1 MNKNLNTKPMKP
13 RKLIILLAIIS
24 FVAIQFSCSEK
35 APEQKPNI
43 VWIMMEDWGYQ
54 LSCYGEPGVYTP
66 NIDNFGSEGIR
77 FTESFCTA
85 PVCSPSRSAMIT
97 GFHQNYI
104 GANQHRTAN
113 ENKKPLPFGIKPIT
127 HLLEEAG
134 YFTCFMETRKTDFNF
149 TLDKPAYQGKDWSE
163 RAEGQPFFAQLTFT
177 KTHRKWHRD
186 PQNPIDIND
195 VVVPP
200 YYPQTDFTRRD
211 WANGL
216 ESAQIVDR
224 EIGAVL
230 KRLEDEGLAEN
241 TLVFIIGDNGRCMP
255 RGKQFLYDGGIQ
267 VPILVRWPAKIKPAQ
282 VIDNLVT
289 TIDISKTILDAAGV
303 TPPHP
308 LHGMN
313 LLDGSTKNRKYVFAA
328 RDKMDDTHDAMRAIR
343 SKEFKLIHNLMPERA
358 YCQFSRY
365 KETSYPVLALLNVL
379 NLKGELTPAQAAFMA
394 ATKPEFELFDLKN
407 DPNEIHNLAD
417 DPNYQDIKAELLS
430 ELNNWRENVIHDQ
443 GVSDEFRKG
452 GWPATYPTRSL
463 EEWEHVLEL
472 WQPWVNRTPESTI
485 ERPDKEI
492 AKTNL
497 VKVNN

>member
-1 MNKNLNTKPMKP
+1 MNTSKFFRFILTVFFTMNL
-13 RKLIILLAIIS
+13 L
-24 FVAIQFSCSEK
+24 SCVKK
-35 APEQKPNI
+35 AEEQKPNI

-66 NIDNFGSEGIR
+66 NIDKFAEEGIR
-77 FTESFCTA
+77 YTNSFCTA

-113 ENKKPLPFGIKPIT
+113 EDKKPLPYGIKPIT

-134 YFTCFMETRKTDFNF
+134 YFTCFMANRKTDLNF
-149 TLDKPAYQGKDWSE
+149 SLDKPVFQGKDWSE
-163 RAEGQPFFAQLTFT
+163 RAEGQPFFAQLTFPG
-177 KTHRKWHRD
+177 THRKWKRD
-186 PQNPIDIND
+186 EENPIEISE
-195 VVVPP
+195 VKLPP
-200 YYPQTDFTRRD
+200 YYPQTDLAKRD

-224 EIGAVL
+224 QIGEVL
-230 KRLEDEGLAEN
+230 KRLEQEGLAEN
-241 TLVFIIGDNGRCMP
+241 TIVFIIGDNGRCMP

-289 TIDISKTILDAAGV
+289 TIDISKTILEVAGV
-303 TPPHP
+303 TPTHP
-308 LHGMN
+308 LQGKN
-313 LLDGSTKNRKYVFAA
+313 LLDGSTNDRKYIFAA

-343 SKEFKLIHNLMPERA
+343 SKDFKLIHNLMPERA
-358 YCQFSRY
+358 YCQFNRY

-379 NLKGELTPAQAAFMA
+379 NMKGELPPEQAAFMA

-417 DPNYQDIKAELLS
+417 DPDYEKIKTELLS
-430 ELNNWRENVIHDQ
+430 ELNNWRENVILDK
-443 GVSDEFRKG
+443 GVSEEFRNG
-452 GWPATYPTRSL
+452 GWPATYPTRTL
-463 EEWEHVLEL
+463 EVWEEVLDM
-472 WQPWVNRTPESTI
+472 WQPWVFREPDSNV

-492 AKTNL
+492 AVTNL
-497 VKVNN
+497 VDTGR